1 MSRISFDQQHNIE
14 VPTLLL
20 QNRNFDTIGRI
31 SHAFDLT
38 YREHFNSADELSF
51 TVCKDGND
59 SHSLWD
65 SIADFKIIYI
75 PEFQERF
82 EITVSTSS
90 QQTDRKHITGTSLCE
105 AELSQ
110 VKLYDLEINTEADIL
125 NSSYLEDFPT
135 IFYRNPE
142 TFVNYEWKKDYTQEE
157 KKQILRSSSLL
168 HRILEKAEHYSIAH
182 VDESLMNEQRSFSIS
197 NTDIYSE
204 LTGEIAEEFGCLFLF
219 DSARRTISV
228 YDLSHV
234 CNDCGYRGDFSDCCP
249 KCGSKN
255 IKEPYGQDTTIFIS
269 TENLASEISLDT
281 NRDAL
286 KNCFYVEGGDE
297 TMNAAV
303 RSLNPNG
310 SSYFYCFSKEAK
322 EDMPKELVQA
332 LESYDDLYASYL
344 SAREF
349 PLETTAVAG
358 YNQVLAEIKHLF
370 ADENLTFQP
379 LPNKLTGYPAV
390 TSAIYDAIDF
400 YEFLENSMMPTI
412 HIDGL
417 GLEESLQNIVQ
428 GFANGFSQLQTNGT
442 VTTSFSNQIA
452 LRNPTTA
459 AQFTVE
465 NAVKKSAGLYY
476 GKAYYELQVNTLSYT
491 QAAAST
497 PGSWRG
503 TFTLTSRTEKKP
515 DTDIFLSKTSAP
527 VTLSI
532 SSDAE
537 LFIQQSIYRKTADT
551 EKGKYGDVTSLQMDF
566 ETFKKRIELYSR
578 MELHTLRDAFQAC
591 LSVIDATEI
600 SDNSLQK
607 RYHNFYF
614 QRFQHIDT
622 KMLPKRELQLETVA
636 AMYHMDS
643 GTLETSGILQN
654 IRQEINQA
662 LDFKKYVQNCT
673 QDSETD
679 LWKTFCA
686 CRREDKYTNS
696 NYISDGMTN
705 AQILTHAKELVEAA
719 QKELYKAAHLQYTLS
734 ASMNDLLALKE
745 FQPLAD
751 AFSCGNWMNLGVD
764 GKVYKLRLLSYQV
777 NFDDVSAIDVEFST
791 VEKLQSGS
799 SDVKSI
805 LQSASSMSQS
815 YSGVMHQ
822 MSHSKQTSD
831 QVQDWLT
838 KGLNAT
844 QLKFVNSDSQDVVI
858 DEHGILARQYDEVT
872 DSYGDCQLKI
882 LGNGIYTTQDG
893 WETIQTGL
901 GHISYQDPETNEI
914 VEDYGLIAKAVVG
927 KLFLG
932 ESLRIYNESG
942 SMKFTGDGFS
952 ISNGSNTFL
961 VNPNADD
968 TVGLLQI
975 YKNNLKQFYINSNG
989 DVCLSGSINIGNGI
1003 FQVDTN
1009 GNITSKGLM
1018 SFGNGKLQYDGAG
1031 LKINGT
1037 LIASNDSKIA
1047 GWTATNSALYSGI
1060 HNGNNPGDAMISTSD
1075 FSRTINGISRN
1086 DLRLSIGNNFAVS
1099 KNGIL
1104 YCHNAN
1110 VTGKINASSGQ
1121 IGGFAIGNKYLAN
1134 NTSLLGSN
1142 ENSVYVGTDGIS
1154 CGTGFTAHSTGA
1166 CKIQGEIMAKG
1177 GITLIGGTWTTYGPV
1192 PIFTPDTISVELKT
1206 GQRTYPTAG
1215 YGTDRQITGLCLDDN
1230 LILNKLYTS
1239 DGTGT
1244 TARFDKTGLY
1254 VHARDNKKGFAP
1266 VLRFSDNTCTIGSNL
1281 SGSGNIISSDNMPA
1295 TINAY
1300 LDKVSV
1306 RKELTGNTLGKLET
1320 PWARIYAN
1328 VLTLLPDARHNNAIH
1343 LNCPWSDGELH
1354 DVLTVEDGFI
1364 TSIGWN
1370 SNIKSKSSTS
1380 KDDLFPTVGNGTQLN
1395 LNGQTVHLT
1404 EAKGLTIDSDER
1416 LKHSLEELDAY
1427 DEVYMDLQPL
1437 SFKYKNGVSGRKH
1450 FGFGAGQV
1458 RDSLEKH
1465 GFTTQDFAGFV
1476 QLKQSSQEEDASG
1489 ITDPMGLIYTEFV
1502 AWNTHMIQKLYKEN
1516 QELKERIEKLEGDY
1530 NHVLHRL

>member
-1 MSRISFDQQHNIE
+1 MSRISFDKQHNIE

-31 SHAFDLT
+31 AHASSLT

-65 SIADFKIIYI
+65 SIVDFKIIYI

-90 QQTDRKHITGTSLCE
+90 QQTDTKHITGTSLCE

-110 VKLYDLEINTEADIL
+110 VKLYDLEINTETDIL

-135 IFYRNPE
+135 VFYRNPE
-142 TFVNYEWKKDYTQEE
+142 MFANYEWKKDYTQEE
-157 KKQILRSSSLL
+157 KKHILRSSSLL
-168 HRILEKAEHYSIAH
+168 HRILEKAEHYSITH

-197 NTDIYSE
+197 DTDIYSE

-219 DSARRTISV
+219 DSVRRTISV

-234 CNDCGYRGDFSDCCP
+234 CGDCGYRGDFSDCCP

-255 IKEPYGQDTTIFIS
+255 IREPYGQDTTIFIS
-269 TENLASEISLDT
+269 TENLATEISLDT
-281 NRDAL
+281 NRDSL

-297 TMNAAV
+297 IMTSAI

-310 SSYFYCFSKEAK
+310 SSYFYCFSEEAK
-322 EDMPKELVQA
+322 DDMPKELVQA
-332 LESYDDLYASYL
+332 LDSYDTLYESYL
-344 SAREF
+344 SAKEF
-349 PLETTAVAG
+349 PLKAEAVAD
-358 YNQVLAEIKHLF
+358 YNQVLTDIKRLF
-370 ADENLTFQP
+370 ADENLDFQP
-379 LPNKLTGYPAV
+379 LPDKLTGYPAV
-390 TSAIYDAIDF
+390 TSAIYDAIDL

-428 GFANGFSQLQTNGT
+428 GFAKGFSRLGENGT
-442 VTTSFSNQIA
+442 ATSFSNAIA
-452 LRNPTTA
+452 LRNLTTA
-459 AQFTVE
+459 SQSTVE
-465 NAVKKSAGLYY
+465 NTIKQSAGLYY
-476 GKAYYELQVNTLSYT
+476 GKAYYELKVQTLAYT
-491 QAAAST
+491 QATSSA
-497 PGSWRG
+497 PGSWTG
-503 TFTLTSRTEKKP
+503 TFALTSRTEKKP
-515 DTDIFLSKTSAP
+515 GTDIFLSKTSAP

-532 SSDAE
+532 TSDAE
-537 LFIQQSIYRKTADT
+537 LFIQQSIYRKIADT

-566 ETFKKRIELYSR
+566 ETFRKRIELYAL
-578 MELHTLRDAFQAC
+578 MELHTLRNAFQAC
-591 LSVIDATEI
+591 LDTIDTANI
-600 SDNSLQK
+600 SDKSLQE
-607 RYHNFYF
+607 RYHKFYF
-614 QRFQHIDT
+614 QRFQYIDT
-622 KMLPKRELQLETVA
+622 EMLPERERQLEAVA
-636 AMYHMDS
+636 AMYHIDS
-643 GTLETSGILQN
+643 GTLETSGLLQD

-662 LDFKKYVQNCT
+662 LDFKKYVQT
-673 QDSETD
+673 YTKDSETD

-705 AQILTHAKELVEAA
+705 AQVLTHAKELVEAA
-719 QKELYKAAHLQYTLS
+719 QKELYKASHLQYTLS

-745 FQPLAD
+745 FQPLAG

-791 VEKLQSGS
+791 VERLQSGA

-805 LQSASSMSQS
+805 LQSASSMSHS
-815 YSGVMHQ
+815 YAGVMHQ
-822 MSHSKQTSD
+822 MSHSKQTSA
-831 QVQDWLT
+831 QVQDWL
-838 KGLNAT
+838 KEGLNAT

-858 DEHGILARQYDEVT
+858 DQHGILARQYDDVT
-872 DSYGDCQLKI
+872 HSYGDCQLKI

-893 WETIQTGL
+893 WRTIQTGL
-901 GHISYQDPETNEI
+901 GHISYYDPEKKET

-927 KLFLG
+927 KLLLG
-932 ESLRIYNESG
+932 ENLKIYNESG
-942 SMKFTGDGFS
+942 SMKFTGDGLE
-952 ISNGSNTFL
+952 ISNGINTFL

-968 TVGLLQI
+968 ALGLLQI
-975 YKNNLKQFYINSNG
+975 CKNNLRQFYINSNG
-989 DVCLSGSINIGNGI
+989 DVCLSGSINIGDGI

-1009 GNITSKGLM
+1009 GNISSKGLM
-1018 SFGNGKLQYDGAG
+1018 SFGNGSLQYDSTG
-1031 LKINGT
+1031 LKVNGT

-1047 GWTATNSALYSGI
+1047 GWTATGSALYSGI
-1060 HNGNNPGDAMISTSD
+1060 YNGANPGDAMISTSD
-1075 FSRTINGISRN
+1075 FSRTINGTSRN
-1086 DLRLSIGNNFAVS
+1086 DLRLSVGNNFAVS

-1104 YCHNAN
+1104 YCHNADI
-1110 VTGKINASSGQ
+1110 VGKINASSGQ
-1121 IGGFAIGNKYLAN
+1121 IGGFTIGDKYLAN
-1134 NTSLLGSN
+1134 STSSLGAN
-1142 ENSVYVGTDGIS
+1142 ENSVYIGTDGIS

-1166 CKIQGEIMAKG
+1166 CKIQGEITAKG
-1177 GITLIGGTWTTYGPV
+1177 GITLIGGTWTIQGPQ
-1192 PIFTPDTISVELKT
+1192 PIFTPDTISIELKT
-1206 GQRTYPTAG
+1206 GQKTYPTAG
-1215 YGTDRQITGLCLDDN
+1215 YGTAVRVTGLCLDDN
-1230 LILNKLYTS
+1230 LIINKMYTS

-1244 TARFDKTGLY
+1244 TAYLDKKGLY
-1254 VHARDNKKGFAP
+1254 VHARNNKEGFAP
-1266 VLRFSDNTCTIGSNL
+1266 VLRFSDNACTIGSNP
-1281 SGSGNIISSDNMPA
+1281 SGSGNIVMSDNMPA

-1306 RKELTGNTLGKLET
+1306 RGEITGKALGKSKA
-1320 PWARIYAN
+1320 PWEHAYTD
-1328 VLTLLPDARHNNAIH
+1328 VLTLDPLNRRQKVY
-1343 LNCPWSDGELH
+1343 LNCPWADGELH
-1354 DVLTVEDGFI
+1354 GLLTVDKGHI
-1364 TSIGWN
+1364 VSIGW
-1370 SNIKSKSSTS
+1370 SGVITS
-1380 KDDLFPTVGNGTQLN
+1380 ASRSEDDPTPSISYDAQLN
-1395 LNGQTVHLT
+1395 LRGETVRLSDT
-1404 EAKGLTIDSDER
+1404 SGLTIGSDER
-1416 LKHSLEELDAY
+1416 LKHSMEDLDPY

-1437 SFKYKNGVSGRKH
+1437 SFKYKNGTSGRKH

-1476 QLKQSSQEEDASG
+1476 QMKQSSPEDDSSE

-1516 QELKERIEKLEGDY
+1516 QELKQRIEKLEGDY

>member
-135 IFYRNPE
+135 VFYRNPE
-142 TFVNYEWKKDYTQEE
+142 MFANYEWKKDYTQEE

-622 KMLPKRELQLETVA
+622 KMLPKREQQLETVA

-662 LDFKKYVQNCT
+662 LDFKKYVRNCT

-952 ISNGSNTFL
+952 ISSQTSNGEKNAFII
-961 VNPNADD
+961 NPNNSDGMLRIMKGEKNVFYTDD
-968 TVGLLQI
+968 TGNLHMVGTLDINGGFFRGNIEALGTI
-975 YKNNLKQFYINSNG
+975 KGGKIMGAVIEGGTITGGKITGAAMEGGTISIGNGNFHVDEKGLSTITGNITALSGKIGPFLINSNG
-989 DVCLSGSINIGNGI
+989 IESPYGNVI
-1003 FQVDTN
+1003 
-1009 GNITSKGLM
+1009 IRP
-1018 SFGNGKLQYDGAG
+1018 
-1031 LKINGT
+1031 
-1037 LIASNDSKIA
+1037 
-1047 GWTATNSALYSGI
+1047 SGI
-1060 HNGNNPGDAMISTSD
+1060 HLINNGNSAPPFLEYRNNNTALGCINE
-1075 FSRTINGISRN
+1075 NGICCCGQSDIGYGIRWNGSASLKNVLVTEGIESR
-1086 DLRLSIGNNFAVS
+1086 GNLQVFGTTTFHNKITG
-1099 KNGIL
+1099 KNG
-1104 YCHNAN
+1104 
-1110 VTGKINASSGQ
+1110 GK
-1121 IGGFAIGNKYLAN
+1121 
-1134 NTSLLGSN
+1134 
-1142 ENSVYVGTDGIS
+1142 
-1154 CGTGFTAHSTGA
+1154 
-1166 CKIQGEIMAKG
+1166 
-1177 GITLIGGTWTTYGPV
+1177 TTYSIEP
-1192 PIFTPDTISVELKT
+1192 
-1206 GQRTYPTAG
+1206 AG
-1215 YGTDRQITGLCLDDN
+1215 
-1230 LILNKLYTS
+1230 S
-1239 DGTGT
+1239 
-1244 TARFDKTGLY
+1244 
-1254 VHARDNKKGFAP
+1254 
-1266 VLRFSDNTCTIGSNL
+1266 
-1281 SGSGNIISSDNMPA
+1281 A
-1295 TINAY
+1295 TFQA
-1300 LDKVSV
+1300 
-1306 RKELTGNTLGKLET
+1306 
-1320 PWARIYAN
+1320 
-1328 VLTLLPDARHNNAIH
+1328 
-1343 LNCPWSDGELH
+1343 
-1354 DVLTVEDGFI
+1354 
-1364 TSIGWN
+1364 
-1370 SNIKSKSSTS
+1370 
-1380 KDDLFPTVGNGTQLN
+1380 
-1395 LNGQTVHLT
+1395 
-1404 EAKGLTIDSDER
+1404 
-1416 LKHSLEELDAY
+1416 
-1427 DEVYMDLQPL
+1427 
-1437 SFKYKNGVSGRKH
+1437 
-1450 FGFGAGQV
+1450 
-1458 RDSLEKH
+1458 
-1465 GFTTQDFAGFV
+1465 
-1476 QLKQSSQEEDASG
+1476 
-1489 ITDPMGLIYTEFV
+1489 
-1502 AWNTHMIQKLYKEN
+1502 
-1516 QELKERIEKLEGDY
+1516 
-1530 NHVLHRL
+1530 